1 MMTIYRL
8 TPVDNCTNQISGLL
22 RTRDGVTCQIP
33 LDPDNADYQ
42 EYVAWVHEG
51 NTPDRAEQ

>member
-1 MMTIYRL
+1 MTIYRL

-22 RTRDGVTCQIP
+22 RTRDGLTCRIP
-33 LDPDNADYQ
+33 LDPDNTDYQ

-51 NTPDRAEQ
+51 NTPDRAE